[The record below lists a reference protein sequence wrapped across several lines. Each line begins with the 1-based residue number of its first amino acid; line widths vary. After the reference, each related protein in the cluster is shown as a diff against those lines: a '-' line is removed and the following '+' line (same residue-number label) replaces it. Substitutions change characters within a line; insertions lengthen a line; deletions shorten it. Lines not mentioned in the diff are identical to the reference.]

1 MNACLENDYED
12 FNSKEELVRW
22 EISKLCN
29 SQPVV
34 DSTDRP
40 GPSKKTKLSTT
51 RKNMLEFVASTS
63 FEELPDD
70 DLQKEI
76 QAYFDAPNEETEC
89 LDWWERKQ
97 EIYPSV
103 AKLADLCFGIPATSA
118 SSEEAFSVA
127 GVCIIAKRSRVNS
140 FTIKKQLFVH
150 DNHHLV
156 DPVLNAA

>member
-1 MNACLENDYED
+1 MIN
-12 FNSKEELVRW
+12 FMKRPPSTF
-22 EISKLCN
+22 N
-29 SQPVV
+29 SQP
-34 DSTDRP
+34 
-40 GPSKKTKLSTT
+40 KLSTT

-76 QAYFDAPNEETEC
+76 QAYFDALNEENGMFG
-89 LDWWERKQ
+89 L
-97 EIYPSV
+97 IYPRV
-103 AKLADLCFGIPATSA
+103 AKLAELCFGIPATSA

-127 GVCIIAKRSRVNS
+127 GACITAKRSRVNS
-140 FTIKKQLFVH
+140 FTVKKQLFVH